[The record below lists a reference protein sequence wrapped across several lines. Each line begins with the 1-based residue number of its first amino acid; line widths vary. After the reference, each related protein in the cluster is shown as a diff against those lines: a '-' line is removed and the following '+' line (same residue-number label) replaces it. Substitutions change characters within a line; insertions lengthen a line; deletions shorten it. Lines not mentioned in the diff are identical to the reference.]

1 MRGQQIWQYLGSQL
15 QRGITM
21 AEPPSPAARRLR
33 RPSWLD
39 LRLVIGVLLVLVSI
53 VVGARVVA
61 GADKST
67 TVWGLARDV
76 SAGTTLTADDLRRV
90 RVRLYDDASSFVSTG
105 RSPLGQVVT
114 RDLASGDLLPES
126 ALQQRTSG
134 VLLPL
139 AVDPQMLPPDIQHGD
154 RIDVYV
160 GSGTGESETF
170 ATTPVLVN
178 ATVQS
183 ISNDANG
190 ALGDSGAK
198 VQLTVQVSEA
208 QEAVVVPDIAQ
219 GTLYV
224 VKRVGAA
231 ARGPTSTHPSGAVPT
246 STPTAAHR

>member
-1 MRGQQIWQYLGSQL
+1 
-15 QRGITM
+15 M

-39 LRLVIGVLLVLVSI
+39 LRLMVGVLLVLVSV

-76 SAGTTLTADDLRRV
+76 SAGTTLTAADLKRV
-90 RVRLYDDASSFVSTG
+90 RVRLYDDASSFVPTR
-105 RSPLGQVVT
+105 RSPVGEVVT

-126 ALQQRTSG
+126 ALGEEDSG

-139 AVDPQMLPPDIQHGD
+139 AVDPQMLPPDVEHGD

-190 ALGDSGAK
+190 VFGDSGAK
-198 VQLTVQVSEA
+198 VQLTVQVSQA
-208 QEAVVVPDIAQ
+208 QEAVVVPDVAQ

-224 VKRVGAA
+224 VKKVGEA
-231 ARGPTSTHPSGAVPT
+231 ARGPTSTRPADGRPT
-246 STPTAAHR
+246 ATPTIAHR